1 MKKFIETYLNNII
14 NEDLERFYYKNAFID
29 FSYLTENDHFL
40 KRSKDKSRNNYT
52 DDELLKIIQNG
63 IDKFIN
69 DNAYKKYRE
78 NLGQANAKYFTII
91 SKSHDK
97 IKIKAQMWKNGKKEK
112 AYAIMNDKPLVD
124 YVCRLRTI
132 LSKDMY
138 DYEGDIPIIVENN
151 DEEIFIYVE

>member
-1 MKKFIETYLNNII
+1 MKKIIETYLNII
-14 NEDLERFYYKNAFID
+14 NEDLERSYYKNSFID
-29 FSYLTENDHFL
+29 FSYLTEKDHFL
-40 KRSKDKSRNNYT
+40 KRSKNKSRNEYT

-69 DNAYKKYRE
+69 DNTYKKYRD
-78 NLGQANAKYFTII
+78 NPGQANAKCFTII

-97 IKIKAQMWKNGKKEK
+97 IKLKAQMWKNGKKEK

-132 LSKDMY
+132 LTKDMS
-138 DYEGDIPIIVENN
+138 DYEDDISIIVENN
-151 DEEIFIYVE
+151 EKEILIFVD